1 MQSAK
6 KRLLLWYAAFRLM
19 IAIALV
25 PSFLQN
31 TSTVHIWDSAAN
43 IVLCSYLI
51 TALIQFVFLS
61 LHNKK
66 KDIQILLLSS
76 MDVIF
81 MAFVILFFGINQVH
95 ITLLLV
101 VNIFIINLVHEKQK
115 ALYFTLISILSVIYI
130 PLLGAMFDS
139 LALTFNIVIITIL
152 YIVVSL
158 FANVLTNML
167 KNLEAIN
174 ETAVDEIHVLKDV
187 SAALL
192 QEIKSGFILF
202 DEKNKMMMKNAAA
215 EMVIKNMQLGVDKH
229 NSLIEILQNASN
241 ELNGKF
247 GCIQS
252 NGIEYIVTSN
262 SILLSG
268 KSFNYYFIEPID
280 QIKQKIQQA
289 NLLQLGHLAA
299 SIAHE
304 IRNPLASIA
313 QANELLGRT
322 DQEQLPMLKGVIGMQ
337 CERINNIITSTLDL
351 AKSKS
356 ANSVE
361 IDFEGF
367 NALELAD
374 LISRLKNNVKISIN
388 TKKKLVFDNMHLS
401 QVVANL
407 LQNADRYNDA
417 SFGDIEI
424 ELLDYN
430 EMQLA
435 LEVRN
440 YGNKISEADQVK
452 LFDPFFTTSNKGNG
466 LGLYMSKMLCD
477 LNKSQISYEYI
488 NDKSVFR
495 IVFGVSP

>member
-1 MQSAK
+1 MHSAK

-25 PSFLQN
+25 PTFLQN
-31 TSTVHIWDSAAN
+31 VSSFYISDSATNFVLLFYVLTAFIQ
-43 IVLCSYLI
+43 IV
-51 TALIQFVFLS
+51 ALS
-61 LHNKK
+61 LYNKK

-81 MAFVILFFGINQVH
+81 MAFVILFFGINQIH

-139 LALTFNIVIITIL
+139 LALTFNVVIILLLFIG
-152 YIVVSL
+152 VAL

-174 ETAVDEIHVLKDV
+174 ETAVDEILVLKDV
-187 SAALL
+187 GAALL

-215 EMVIKNMQLGVDKH
+215 EKVINQMGISVESP
-229 NSLIEILQNASN
+229 NSLIDILQKSSN
-241 ELNGKF
+241 ELNGNF
-247 GCIQS
+247 GCIQY
-252 NGIEYIVTSN
+252 NGVEHLVTSN
-262 SILLSG
+262 SIQLSG
-268 KSFNYYFIEPID
+268 KTFNYYFIEPTD
-280 QIKQKIQQA
+280 QIKEKIQQA

-313 QANELLGRT
+313 QANELLGRINQ
-322 DQEQLPMLKGVIGMQ
+322 DQLPMLKDVIGSQ
-337 CERINNIITSTLDL
+337 CERINNIITSTLDM

-356 ANSVE
+356 ANTVE

-367 NALELAD
+367 NTVELAD
-374 LISRLKNNVKISIN
+374 FISKLKNTVKITQN

-401 QVVANL
+401 QIVTNL
-407 LQNADRYNDA
+407 LQNADRYSDP
-417 SFGDIEI
+417 SVGDIEI

-430 EMQLA
+430 ETQLA

-440 YGNKISEADQVK
+440 YGKSVPKADQAK

-466 LGLYMSKMLCD
+466 LGLYMTKMLCD

-495 IVFGVSP
+495 IVFGVSQ

>member
-1 MQSAK
+1 MYSAK

-25 PSFLQN
+25 PTFLQN
-31 TSTVHIWDSAAN
+31 VSYIYISDSAAKFVLFFYLLTAFIQ
-43 IVLCSYLI
+43 IV
-51 TALIQFVFLS
+51 VLS
-61 LHNKK
+61 TYNKK

-139 LALTFNIVIITIL
+139 LALTFHIVIILLLFIG
-152 YIVVSL
+152 VAL

-174 ETAVDEIHVLKDV
+174 ETAVDEILVLKDV
-187 SAALL
+187 GAALL

-215 EMVIKNMQLGVDKH
+215 DRVIKEMGLGEDKLEY
-229 NSLIEILQNASN
+229 LIDILQNTSN
-241 ELNGKF
+241 EFNGNF
-247 GCIQS
+247 GCIS
-252 NGIEYIVTSN
+252 YKGVELIVTAN
-262 SILLSG
+262 SIQMSG
-268 KSFNYYFIEPID
+268 KTFNYYFIEPTD
-280 QIKQKIQQA
+280 QIKEKIQQA

-313 QANELLGRT
+313 QANELLGRI
-322 DQEQLPMLKGVIGMQ
+322 DQTQLPMLKDVIGSQ
-337 CERINNIITSTLDL
+337 CDRINNIITSTLDM

-356 ANSVE
+356 ANTVE
-361 IDFEGF
+361 IDFDGF
-367 NALELAD
+367 NTLELAD
-374 LISRLKNNVKISIN
+374 FISRLKNTVKITQN
-388 TKKKLVFDNMHLS
+388 TKKLLVFDNMHLS
-401 QVVANL
+401 QIVTNL
-407 LQNADRYNDA
+407 LQNADRYNDP
-417 SFGDIEI
+417 SIGDIEI

-430 EMQLA
+430 ETQLS

-440 YGNKISEADQVK
+440 YGKKISQDDQVK

-466 LGLYMSKMLCD
+466 LGLYMVKMLCD

-495 IVFGVSP
+495 IVFGVSQ